1 MIRKLLLSIAMY
13 VCFAFAICAQQKSYV
28 SIYFNMNEPTS
39 NWVSARLSGDVPV
52 GMKNSYVAT
61 YDRLTEGEIVNMIAL
76 NGYVIDKVVGIGET
90 YSLVIMSKNASDDLG
105 VITNINESNDE
116 HNKTE
121 MCRYN
126 MQGYTINADEPG
138 VQIIVYSDYSASV
151 KINN

>member
-1 MIRKLLLSIAMY
+1 MSKKILVNLILTICSI
-13 VCFAFAICAQQKSYV
+13 FIINAQNKSYV

-61 YDRLTEGEIVNMIAL
+61 YDRLTEGEIINMIAL

-90 YSLVIMSKNASDDLG
+90 YSMIIMSKNISDDLG
-105 VITNINESNDE
+105 IITTIPQHTNTDKI
-116 HNKTE
+116 E
-121 MCRYN
+121 MYRYN
-126 MQGYTINADEPG
+126 MQGYIVNADEPG
-138 VQIIVYSDYSASV
+138 IQIIVYSDYSTEV